1 MKENKNTGI
10 YKNRL
15 KVADL
20 IEMTV
25 LDKISVSEALS
36 NFPKDKNDINI
47 KCAFDALM
55 HREADEDLRRTV
67 PDYKEVQDELLMNIS
82 YTLKENQNL
91 PQNIISEYLKYHNQ
105 DLISPEKNSI
115 KNTFDKIKR
124 MINL

>member
-1 MKENKNTGI
+1 MTENQDVKI

-20 IEMTV
+20 IEMT
-25 LDKISVSEALS
+25 LLGKISANEALS

-55 HREADEDLRRTV
+55 HRDADEDLRRTV
-67 PDYKEVQDELLMNIS
+67 PDYKEVQDEFLLSIADV
-82 YTLKENQNL
+82 LKKNQNL
-91 PQNIISEYLKYHNQ
+91 PQNIISEYLKYHAD
-105 DLISPEKNSI
+105 DLISPEKSGI
-115 KNTFDKIKR
+115 KNAFDKIKR